1 MDKEK
6 PKLFSSTDVMEKERS
21 RILDRRKQAGYK
33 KPVKP
38 ERDALGLALS
48 GGGIRSATF
57 NLGILQALE
66 RVGLLRC
73 IDYLSTVSGGG
84 YIGSSLT
91 WFMSRLKASV
101 FPFDTNNPV
110 TDLLA
115 NRLLAR
121 FRAHGNYMTPG
132 DGLTWWALIAAIL
145 IGIIV
150 NLIVVIPI
158 FFFIFWILGLG
169 LPGLPCFLD
178 WLVGGVP
185 YAKSEGPTWFTALL
199 LLGMVAVLVSL
210 AAGVLF
216 SLTTRFTALRSCRV
230 QRWMNKAMGWV
241 LMYGVIGVV
250 VGTIPIVTMMLK
262 IHLPGW
268 IHSAMSSISLVGIL
282 SIWGGVTGK
291 KHGNEAKG
299 VRSFLLSLGLS
310 LLMYGIFLWL
320 YYITYRYDLSA
331 TVYLIAL
338 VCSLLIAYCADINH
352 VSMHRF
358 YRNRLRE
365 AYLPVGLS
373 DDRGQIK
380 NIRIMDESITPPAK
394 TSERDADLCFLHTI
408 PQTAAPYHIINTT
421 IQTVGS
427 CLPKLKERGG
437 DSFIFSPLF
446 CGSDCTSY
454 VQSQDY
460 IKGKVNLATA
470 MAISG
475 AAVDPNTYATRSRPL
490 TFLMTLLN
498 VRLGY
503 WIRNPR
509 TTALGNVPWRNPSW
523 YKIFSEMLGRGL
535 NEKSSSIHLSDG
547 GHFENLGLY
556 ELIRRECKYIIV
568 CDASEDVN
576 YVFNDLA
583 KAIERV
589 RVDFGTEIIIDTRPI
604 RPVNKAKKISK
615 EACVVGKVIYK
626 SGLKGVIV
634 YVNTTLVENLPEE
647 DTTPME
653 NLTEDIYAYQRKNP
667 AFPDQGTGD
676 QFFDEQ
682 QFEAYRELGLKLGFR
697 YFSRLV
703 MPGRPLDLLN
713 L

>member
-6 PKLFSSTDVMEKERS
+6 PKLFSSTEVVEKERL
-21 RILDRRKQAGYK
+21 RILDRRTQADYK
-33 KPVKP
+33 KPGQP
-38 ERDALGLALS
+38 ARDAVGLALS

-57 NLGILQALE
+57 NLGILQALD

-73 IDYLSTVSGGG
+73 VDYLSTVSGGG

-91 WFMSRLKASV
+91 WFMSRLKTRV
-101 FPFDTNNPV
+101 FPFDTINPV
-110 TDLLA
+110 TDILA

-121 FRAHGNYMTPG
+121 FRARGSYMTPG

-145 IGIIV
+145 TGIIV
-150 NLIVVIPI
+150 NLIVVIPV
-158 FFFIFWILGLG
+158 FFFILWVFSLD
-169 LPGLPCFLD
+169 LPELPSFLD
-178 WLVGGVP
+178 RLVGGVP
-185 YAKSEGPTWFTALL
+185 YAHYERPTWFTALL
-199 LLGMVAVLVSL
+199 LLGMFAVLL
-210 AAGVLF
+210 TLTAGVLY
-216 SLTTRFTALRSCRV
+216 SLTTRFTALRSYRV
-230 QRWMNKAMGWV
+230 QRWTNKSMGRV
-241 LMYGVIGVV
+241 LMYGVIGIVI
-250 VGTIPIVTMMLK
+250 GTIPIVTMMLK

-268 IHSAMSSISLVGIL
+268 IHSAMSSISLAGIL
-282 SIWGGVTGK
+282 SICGGFAGK

-299 VRSFLLSLGLS
+299 IRSFLLSLGLS

-320 YYITYRYDLSA
+320 YYITDRYHLNA
-331 TVYLIAL
+331 AVYFIAL
-338 VCSLLIAYCADINH
+338 GCSMLIAYCADINQ

-358 YRNRLRE
+358 YRNRLME
-365 AYLPVGLS
+365 AYLPVRVR
-373 DDRGQIK
+373 DDLGQEE
-380 NIRIMDESITPPAK
+380 NIPIMDQSVTPPAPA
-394 TSERDADLCFLHTI
+394 SERDADLCFLHAI
-408 PQTAAPYHIINTT
+408 PQTAAPYHLINTN

-427 CLPKLKERGG
+427 RLPKLKERGG

-460 IKGKVNLATA
+460 IRGKVNLATA

-509 TTALGNVPWRNPSW
+509 TTALGNLQWRNPSW
-523 YKIFSEMLGRGL
+523 YKIFSEMLGSGL

-556 ELIRRECKYIIV
+556 ELIRRECKTIIV

-583 KAIERV
+583 KAVERA
-589 RVDFGTEIIIDTRPI
+589 RVDFGAEIIIDTRPI
-604 RPVNKAKKISK
+604 RPVNKARKVSK
-615 EACVVGKVIYK
+615 EACVVGKVFYK
-626 SGLKGVIV
+626 SGLEGVIV
-634 YVNTTLVENLPEE
+634 YMNTTLVENL
-647 DTTPME
+647 
-653 NLTEDIYAYQRKNP
+653 TEDIYTYQRKNP

-682 QFEAYRELGLKLGFR
+682 QFEAYRELGLQLAVT
-697 YFSRLV
+697 YFSKLAV
-703 MPGRPLDLLN
+703 VGGPLDLLN